1 VAQEVFQETS
11 SQKETVVMRRIG
23 RIGLLA
29 AVGAMLAWGITHA
42 ALSKY
47 QQKRQEI
54 LAACKAAREK
64 MTPAEQKQFEAKCST
79 PEITLVSPAVIKP
92 GETVEVTVTG
102 KFPAGTNF
110 IFESDGIEV
119 LKESSAANSYRATIK
134 VDPGRGPETLSISA
148 YTPVCCKSA
157 NRSEAI
163 AITGNF
169 EWELKAANGWA
180 VRAHAIAPAAG
191 SRPTTELNYTLEF
204 YRGSETAPFAKRRA
218 TLHPS
223 ASAEPPSYYFS
234 ISNQDDAAANAQ
246 DEMVSIVKQMQN
258 PSLSEADRDKLMK
271 RIEAMTESM
280 TKEAQK
286 MTDPNYFK
294 QLQAKEQEFG
304 CTAINLKVQ
313 AGAAT
318 GNMRCSEK
326 VGQDIKL
333 NGTMKMLA
341 K

>member
-1 VAQEVFQETS
+1 
-11 SQKETVVMRRIG
+11 MRRIG
-23 RIGLLA
+23 RIGLLVA
-29 AVGAMLAWGITHA
+29 IGAMLTWGITHA

-64 MTPAEQKQFEAKCST
+64 LTPEEQKQLAAKCNT
-79 PEITLVSPAVIKP
+79 PEIALISPAVVKP
-92 GETVEVTVTG
+92 GDTVEVILTG
-102 KFPAGTNF
+102 KFPAGTSF

-119 LKESSAANSYRATIK
+119 LKESSAANIYRATVK
-134 VDPGRGPETLSISA
+134 VDPGRGPESLSVSA
-148 YTPVCCKSA
+148 YIPVCCKNT
-157 NRSEAI
+157 NRSNAI

-169 EWELKAANGWA
+169 EWELKAANGW
-180 VRAHAIAPAAG
+180 VVKAHAIAPAAG
-191 SRPTTELNYTLEF
+191 SAPTTELNYALEF
-204 YRGSETAPFAKRRA
+204 YRASETAPFAKRRA

-223 ASAEPPSYYFS
+223 TYSEPPSYYFS
-234 ISNQDDAAANAQ
+234 INNQDESAMNAEQ
-246 DEMVSIVKQMQN
+246 EMESIGKQMQN
-258 PSLSEADRDKLMK
+258 PNLSEADRDKLMK
-271 RIEAMTESM
+271 RIGAMTESM

-286 MTDPNYFK
+286 MSDPNYIK

-318 GNMRCSEK
+318 GNMHCSEK

-333 NGTMKMLA
+333 TGTMKMLA